1 MSCGK
6 NIRPAV
12 GVKRF
17 QRNVP
22 LAKLLGVKER
32 HGPFWGTI
40 PTEQRVKSFAD
51 DLNIWRG
58 IVSSKLIL
66 LSWFNEIQLQ
76 IISIGKIVQ

>member
-32 HGPFWGTI
+32 HGPF
-40 PTEQRVKSFAD
+40 
-51 DLNIWRG
+51 
-58 IVSSKLIL
+58 
-66 LSWFNEIQLQ
+66 
-76 IISIGKIVQ
+76 